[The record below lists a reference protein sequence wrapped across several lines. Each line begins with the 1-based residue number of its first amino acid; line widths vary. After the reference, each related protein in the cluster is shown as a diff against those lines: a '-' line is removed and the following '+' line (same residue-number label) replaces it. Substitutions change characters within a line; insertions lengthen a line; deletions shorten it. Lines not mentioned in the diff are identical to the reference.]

1 MGRGAALACAIVL
14 ALGAVQAAGD
24 EGGGQALKPRLS
36 GRALVEALAGGGYV
50 ILMRHQA
57 TEPMA
62 PDPAVFDIEDC
73 DTQRNLS
80 EEGRQASRE
89 IGAAFQK
96 LGIRVGEVLAS
107 PYCRCLETG
116 KLAFGRAEPSELLAV
131 FDRLPSL
138 EKDERGADIRKL
150 LATPP
155 PEAGTNTVLIT
166 HTGTLL
172 YSFGLDTTPEGIAHV
187 FQPGPVPGLSQ
198 YVGRVTPDEWPALA
212 AGISS
217 PRP

>member
-1 MGRGAALACAIVL
+1 MRTGAALACAMLL
-14 ALGAVQAAGD
+14 ALGAVEAAGGD
-24 EGGGQALKPRLS
+24 EGGQALKPRLS

-57 TEPMA
+57 TEEVA
-62 PDPAVFDIEDC
+62 PDPAVFDIGDC

-80 EEGRQASRE
+80 DEGRQASQE
-89 IGAAFQK
+89 IGAAFRK
-96 LGIRVGEVLAS
+96 LGIRVGKVLAS

-116 KLAFGRAEPSELLAV
+116 KLAFGRAEPSELLGV

-155 PEAGTNTVLIT
+155 AEAGTNTVLIT

-198 YVGRVTPDEWPALA
+198 YVGRIEPDEWSALA
-212 AGISS
+212 DELSS
-217 PRP
+217 PRQ

>member
-1 MGRGAALACAIVL
+1 MRRGVALAGAMLL
-14 ALGAVQAAGD
+14 ALGALHAAVGD
-24 EGGGQALKPRLS
+24 EGGQALKPRLS
-36 GRALVEALAGGGYV
+36 GRALVEALAQGGYV

-57 TEPMA
+57 TEEMA

-80 EEGRQASRE
+80 EEGRQAARE

-131 FDRLPSL
+131 FDRLPSVK
-138 EKDERGADIRKL
+138 KDERGAEIRQL

-155 PEAGTNTVLIT
+155 AEAGTNTVLIT

-187 FQPGPVPGLSQ
+187 FKPGPVPGVSQ
-198 YVGRVTPDEWPALA
+198 YVGRIDPDEWAALA
-212 AGISS
+212 AGVSS